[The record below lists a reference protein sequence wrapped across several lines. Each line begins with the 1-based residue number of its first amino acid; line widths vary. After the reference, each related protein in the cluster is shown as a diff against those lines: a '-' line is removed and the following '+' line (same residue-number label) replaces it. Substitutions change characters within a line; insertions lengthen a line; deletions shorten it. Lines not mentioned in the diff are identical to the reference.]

1 MRIDRN
7 KLQAKYALE
16 VYKMVDG
23 FPSTIDILY
32 EVVSV
37 LQDRN
42 KLDQHFVSKELL
54 KEVPSRIEGEDLEH
68 TLSRLAE
75 DGWLERIDNS
85 YVLIDH
91 PWRTM

>member
-7 KLQAKYALE
+7 KLPAKYALE

-23 FPSTIDILY
+23 FPSTIDLLY
-32 EVVSV
+32 EIVSI
-37 LQDRN
+37 LQERN
-42 KLDQHFVSKELL
+42 KLEQPFVAKELL
-54 KEVPSRIEGEDLEH
+54 KEVPTRIDGEDLENS
-68 TLSRLAE
+68 LVRLAE

-85 YVLIDH
+85 YQLVNH